1 MIYLKDKPEDR
12 GQPERLFWHGREGP
26 TGMVI
31 FRDRREAGKRL
42 AKELEHYRGEK
53 LLVLAL
59 PRGGVPVGAEI
70 ARRLAAPLDVVVARK
85 IGAPG
90 QPELAIGAVAQI
102 GESGTPATVLNRDIL
117 RVLGLAD
124 GMVARL
130 RQAQLQEVV
139 QRAARFRAGL
149 PPLAVDGRTVILV
162 DDGIA
167 TGATVEAAI
176 AALRPLAPRRIVVAV
191 PVAPRDTLER
201 LRGEADAVVCLS
213 EPHDFLA
220 IGAFYADFDQ
230 VEDAEVVRLLAESR
244 AAPPEGAAA
253 KGD

>member
-1 MIYLKDKPEDR
+1 
-12 GQPERLFWHGREGP
+12 
-26 TGMVI
+26 MVT

-42 AKELEHYRGEK
+42 AKQLGHLKAARP
-53 LLVLAL
+53 LVLAL

-70 ARRLAAPLDVVVARK
+70 ARRLDAPLDVVVARK

-102 GESGTPATVLNRDIL
+102 GEGGPPATMLNRE
-117 RVLGLAD
+117 VLGMLGLTD

-130 RQAQLQEVV
+130 RQAQLQELI
-139 QRAARFRAGL
+139 QRTARFRAGL
-149 PPLAVDGRTVILV
+149 PPLAVSGRTVILV
-162 DDGIA
+162 DDGVA

-176 AALRPLAPRRIVVAV
+176 AALRPLAPGRIVVAV
-191 PVAPRDTLER
+191 PVAPRDTLDR
-201 LRGEADAVVCLS
+201 LRGEADEVVCLS
-213 EPHDFLA
+213 APRDFLA

-244 AAPPEGAAA
+244 AAPPA
-253 KGD
+253 KDD

>member
-1 MIYLKDKPEDR
+1 
-12 GQPERLFWHGREGP
+12 
-26 TGMVI
+26 MVM

-42 AKELEHYRGEK
+42 AKQLEHLKGADP
-53 LLVLAL
+53 LVLAL

-70 ARRLAAPLDVVVARK
+70 ARRLGAPLDVVVARK

-90 QPELAIGAVAQI
+90 QPELAVGAVAQI
-102 GESGTPATVLNRDIL
+102 GEGGTPATVLNREVL
-117 RVLGLAD
+117 RVLGIAED
-124 GMVARL
+124 MVARL
-130 RQAQLQEVV
+130 REVQLREVI

-149 PPLAVDGRTVILV
+149 PPLAVAGRTVILV

-176 AALRPLAPRRIVVAV
+176 AALRPLGPGRIVVAV

-213 EPHDFLA
+213 EPSDFLA

-230 VEDAEVVRLLAESR
+230 VEDAEVVRLLAECR
-244 AAPPEGAAA
+244 AAPPKGASA